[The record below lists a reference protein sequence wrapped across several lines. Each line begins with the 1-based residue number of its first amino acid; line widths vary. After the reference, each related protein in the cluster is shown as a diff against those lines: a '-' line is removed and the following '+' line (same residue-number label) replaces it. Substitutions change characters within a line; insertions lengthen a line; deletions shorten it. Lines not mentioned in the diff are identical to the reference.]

1 MAVIHRTT
9 LVPSKLDLLASWL
22 PAQPWYRPTGQ
33 APELARA
40 GGFRLDDPDGAV
52 GIEFCVVTDRAA
64 DRATTYLVPL
74 TYRAAACDQ
83 AADGLVGTSE
93 HGVLGHRWVYDGAH
107 DPVLIAALVA
117 FLQGE
122 VQAQA
127 QSVSDTPDLT
137 VTSEPVTSGHLAAL
151 TSAVAANGPDGTDVR
166 VTTAGADGDPG
177 DDLIVRLHRV
187 LQPGDR
193 AAGRPRVVATWQLP
207 GGEDARGTVVSVP

>member
-1 MAVIHRTT
+1 M
-9 LVPSKLDLLASWL
+9 
-22 PAQPWYRPTGQ
+22 
-33 APELARA
+33 
-40 GGFRLDDPDGAV
+40 
-52 GIEFCVVTDRAA
+52 
-64 DRATTYLVPL
+64 
-74 TYRAAACDQ
+74 
-83 AADGLVGTSE
+83 
-93 HGVLGHRWVYDGAH
+93 
-107 DPVLIAALVA
+107 
-117 FLQGE
+117 
-122 VQAQA
+122 QAQA

-151 TSAVAANGPDGTDVR
+151 TSAVAANRPDGTDVR

>member
-1 MAVIHRTT
+1 M
-9 LVPSKLDLLASWL
+9 PSKLDLLSSWL

-40 GGFRLDDPDGAV
+40 GGFRLDDPAGEV

-74 TYRAAACDQ
+74 THRATACDQ
-83 AADGLVGTSE
+83 AAAGLVGTSE

-107 DPVLIAALVA
+107 DPVLVTTLVA

-127 QSVSDTPDLT
+127 QSLSDTPDLT
-137 VTSEPVTSGHLAAL
+137 VTSQPVTSAHLAVV
-151 TSAVAANGPDGTDVR
+151 TSAVAADGPGCTDVR
-166 VTTAGADGDPG
+166 VTTAGPG
-177 DDLIVRLHRV
+177 DEPDEDLIVRLHRV
-187 LQPGDR
+187 LQPGDS
-193 AAGRPRVVATWQLP
+193 APERPHVVATWQLP
-207 GGEDARGTVVSVP
+207 DGTDVRGTVVSVP

>member
-22 PAQPWYRPTGQ
+22 PAQPWYPPTGQ

-166 VTTAGADGDPG
+166 VTTAGADGDRG